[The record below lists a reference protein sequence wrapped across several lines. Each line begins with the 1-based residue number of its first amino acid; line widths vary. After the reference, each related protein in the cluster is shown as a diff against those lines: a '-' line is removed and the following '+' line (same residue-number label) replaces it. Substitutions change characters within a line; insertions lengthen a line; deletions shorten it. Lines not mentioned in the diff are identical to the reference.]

1 MTAFRLLLI
10 ALLLII
16 IGYTAIV
23 VADHGLD
30 LFSVF
35 FGDIAAFGWPGQF
48 NVDFGSFLVLS
59 ALWVAWRHQFGA
71 AGLLLAIPAFLGG
84 MLFLATYLLIA
95 SYAAKGDARVL
106 LLGAGRAMP

>member
-10 ALLLII
+10 ALLLTI

-23 VADHGLD
+23 VAEHGFTLIP
-30 LFSVF
+30 VF

-48 NVDFGSFLVLS
+48 NVDFATFLVLS
-59 ALWVAWRHQFGA
+59 ALWVAWRHQFSAIGLILAVPA
-71 AGLLLAIPAFLGG
+71 AFGG

-95 SYAAKGDARVL
+95 SYAANGDARVL
-106 LLGAGRAMP
+106 LLGQGRATP